1 MKSLK
6 DIKSILGNNR
16 EKLFKLYPIKSLAI
30 FGSFARNQ
38 QQGDSDLDIIVEFD
52 DKIGIGF
59 IDLANELENLIG
71 LKIDLVSKNG
81 IKKRYFQSLEEELI
95 YV

>member
-1 MKSLK
+1 LKSLK